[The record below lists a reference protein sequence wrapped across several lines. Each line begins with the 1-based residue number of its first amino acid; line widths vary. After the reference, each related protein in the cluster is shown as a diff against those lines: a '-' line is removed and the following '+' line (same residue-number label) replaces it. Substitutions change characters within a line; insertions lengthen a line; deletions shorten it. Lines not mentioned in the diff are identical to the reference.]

1 MLQTPD
7 QLPSVPSRDVESVPF
22 GHLRIAFDDRLLR
35 PRPWTAEQSRWAA
48 ELVALA
54 PEGPVLELC
63 AGAGHIGL
71 LCTALQSRPLVAVDV
86 NPVACGY
93 ARLNA
98 DANGLGDLVEVRRG
112 PVDAVLEA
120 GERFAVVIADPPWVR
135 RAEVQRFPEDPLL
148 AIDGGDDGLDLAW
161 LCLEVTAGHL
171 ADGGSAVLQLG
182 TPAQV
187 DAVRARLAAEPA
199 MGLRV
204 GEQRSFGDR
213 GVLVRVD
220 RQPG

>member
-1 MLQTPD
+1 
-7 QLPSVPSRDVESVPF
+7 
-22 GHLRIAFDDRLLR
+22 
-35 PRPWTAEQSRWAA
+35 
-48 ELVALA
+48 
-54 PEGPVLELC
+54 
-63 AGAGHIGL
+63 
-71 LCTALQSRPLVAVDV
+71 
-86 NPVACGY
+86 
-93 ARLNA
+93 
-98 DANGLGDLVEVRRG
+98 
-112 PVDAVLEA
+112 
-120 GERFAVVIADPPWVR
+120 VR

-171 ADGGSAVLQLG
+171 ADGGTSVLQLG

-187 DAVRARLAAEPA
+187 DAVRARLAAESA